1 MLMHFQMFALQNPC
15 KYFKTVKKKLMILL
29 NFMATITKT
38 SIKKCIDVVY
48 FKIKKVRK
56 YLVLM

>member
-1 MLMHFQMFALQNPC
+1 MQVLLNS
-15 KYFKTVKKKLMILL
+15 KKKKKMIVL

-56 YLVLM
+56 YLVLMSITRQRIAI

>member
-1 MLMHFQMFALQNPC
+1 MQVLLNS
-15 KYFKTVKKKLMILL
+15 KKKKLMILL

>member
-1 MLMHFQMFALQNPC
+1 MQVLLNS
-15 KYFKTVKKKLMILL
+15 KKKKKIMILL

-56 YLVLM
+56 YLVLMSITRQRIAI